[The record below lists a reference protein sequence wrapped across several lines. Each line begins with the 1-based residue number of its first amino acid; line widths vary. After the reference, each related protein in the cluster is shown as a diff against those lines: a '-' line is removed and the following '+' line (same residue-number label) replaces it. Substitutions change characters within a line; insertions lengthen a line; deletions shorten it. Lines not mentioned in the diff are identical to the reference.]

1 MFKMIASGKW
11 LNVVKLILALAASL
25 CAGLIGSMFTTS
37 KIPTWYAALQKPSF
51 TPPNWLFAPAWT
63 VLYIL
68 MGIAAFLVW
77 KKGLNNT
84 DVRKA
89 LILFLVQLVLNAL
102 WSVVFFGMQS
112 TYGGVVVIVILWV
125 AILMTLLQFFKIS
138 KAAGGLMIPYIL
150 WVTYAASLNISI
162 WIMNPI

>member
-1 MFKMIASGKW
+1 MIVSSKW
-11 LNVVKLILALAASL
+11 LNIVKLLLALAACL
-25 CAGLIGSMFTTS
+25 CAGFIGSMFTTS
-37 KIPTWYAALQKPSF
+37 KIPTWYAALQKPGF

-68 MGIAAFLVW
+68 MGVAAFLVW
-77 KKGLNNT
+77 RKGLNNAG
-84 DVRKA
+84 VRKA

-102 WSVVFFGMQS
+102 WSIVFFGMQS
-112 TYGGVVVIVILWV
+112 PFGGVIVIVILWV
-125 AILMTLLQFFKIS
+125 AILMTLLQFFRIS

-162 WIMNPI
+162 WVLNLK